1 LLPHPVYPTTHGHG
15 ELSCALGLVLRYVS
29 NRTDYLTPL
38 AWSTVERSAGVAQSL
53 ASSSL
58 GRTTLFYAGKT
69 SVWATVRSK
78 NMFSVCVICLKRRI
92 ALAAFLFLRRHART
106 NLPQDAMSAYDMTLR
121 LPADSEALRSQ
132 AQHHFMNCL
141 LRLLH
146 RAFYR
151 LCTVGYHT
159 NVSFLQRATQV
170 ARRSVE
176 HCPLKDD
183 HRIMFLATRS
193 TVLQIWSMHTADAE
207 SMCLSIVLS
216 QRRLHVT
223 PIDQVDFPTARSF
236 AQHFWE
242 MGISRAGPR
251 AYIMDTVIAFLRD
264 ILQRCPPGHP
274 LAQGLGDDLADMLK
288 SRRALPCDSSLYDE
302 MMAIN
307 MQSLL
312 GQIST
317 EPAMIDSHMSLSL
330 AVLDRFHETRNYDRL
345 SDARRL
351 WEIALQRCP
360 WDHPSRP
367 ALCYSA
373 GSACLA
379 LHEHSG
385 EYSLLGQAIQLHRQA
400 LACTPAD
407 GPDRETICRSLSVL
421 LQKSFVR
428 SGEIADLHGRV
439 EMCRELLRL
448 CSDRPSDRSDACD
461 RLASALMRVFQHSGT
476 VSALDEAKDL
486 YEEALSLTP
495 SGHPSRMRSCNNLAG
510 ALYEKHKQEA
520 ALDLLQRALIL
531 QKEHLRLSSAPE
543 ADPLARA
550 GALCSLATT
559 MAALDDVSGG
569 HASEEECIAL
579 YLEALALLPENSH
592 RPRSIACDGLLTQV
606 QGRFRRTGDL
616 PLLDIAIRYGRDV
629 VTVSSP
635 RQPNYRTICN
645 SLAQA
650 LLMRYNFLAQT
661 ADLNESISLQRML
674 FSVMMPNHP
683 RRIAAC
689 YTLASS
695 LRLEFERTGDMDR
708 LQEALS
714 LLQQAYLMCPEDSTQ
729 HASVCAGYA
738 TLLWVLANVT
748 MNVAWLEKAIDLFR
762 DSLRLDVQGQA
773 EQSEYLNSLG
783 AFLATRYGVI
793 GDLPS
798 LEEAIQL
805 FRKAL
810 ELRPPGHVR
819 RADTCFNLG
828 ANLLEY
834 VIRVEDL
841 SYMEE
846 TICFLKEAG
855 DGGGSRRETA
865 DALSYV
871 YLARAYLVP
880 GTPFFDPPSAV
891 MAVRQATEH
900 GLKPTSIVYLTKQLD
915 SLDLSLIPES
925 HMGDM
930 LRAFANVVECLPRLS
945 NATMSFHTRLRTL
958 KSGKNIG
965 AASLRCAIL
974 AGDLKTGVELLDNS
988 RAVFWSQALNMRDPQ
1003 LENLPG
1009 GLRTEL
1015 EHLLGALSS
1024 TPALVDGSPLTARD
1038 MIHQQNER
1046 LQRLIAEV
1054 RELPGLSRFMLGTP
1068 YEQLVSS
1075 FAGTAVVMFSADTG
1089 GCRVIVMGGATS
1101 RLVHLELEDISI
1113 DELEDRTS
1121 LLADLGMRLGNNET
1135 SLGDDERA
1143 LGISKR
1149 LDGGSQ
1155 MERLLSKLWLKAMKP
1170 VLYAMDYQTVCM
1182 PWRRAKTCS

>member
-1 LLPHPVYPTTHGHG
+1 MI
-15 ELSCALGLVLRYVS
+15 C
-29 NRTDYLTPL
+29 
-38 AWSTVERSAGVAQSL
+38 
-53 ASSSL
+53 
-58 GRTTLFYAGKT
+58 
-69 SVWATVRSK
+69 
-78 NMFSVCVICLKRRI
+78 SVCVICLKTRI

-106 NLPQDAMSAYDMTLR
+106 NLPQDAISAYDLTLR
-121 LPADSEALRSQ
+121 LPVGSEASRSQ
-132 AQHHFMNCL
+132 AQHHFTDCL

-193 TVLQIWSMHTADAE
+193 TVLQIWFMHTAEAD
-207 SMCLSIVLS
+207 SICLSIVLS

-223 PIDQVDFPTARSF
+223 PIEQVDFQTARSF
-236 AQHFWE
+236 AQHFWD

-264 ILQRCPPGHP
+264 ILQRCPPEHP
-274 LAQGLGDDLADMLK
+274 LPQGLGDDLAEMLK
-288 SRRALPCDSSLYDE
+288 SRRTLPRDSSLYDE
-302 MMAIN
+302 MMAVN

-330 AVLDRFHETRNYDRL
+330 AVLDRFHETRKYDRL

-379 LHEHSG
+379 LHEHNG
-385 EYSLLGQAIQLHRQA
+385 DFSLLGQAIQLQQQA

-407 GPDRETICRSLSVL
+407 GPVREQICRSLSVL

-428 SGEIADLHGRV
+428 SGDIADLHGRV

-461 RLASALMRVFQHSGT
+461 RLAGALMRVFQHSGT
-476 VSALDEAKDL
+476 VSALDEAMNL

-495 SGHPSRMRSCNNLAG
+495 PGHPSRMRSCNNLAG
-510 ALYEKHKQEA
+510 ALYEKHQQEG
-520 ALDLLQRALIL
+520 ALALLQRALIL
-531 QKEHLRLSSAPE
+531 QQEHLRLSSAPE

-579 YLEALALLPENSH
+579 YQEALVLLPENSH
-592 RPRSIACDGLLTQV
+592 RRSIACSGLLNQV
-606 QGRFRRTGDL
+606 QGRFRRTRDL
-616 PLLDIAIRYGRDV
+616 TLLDIAIRYGRDV
-629 VTVSSP
+629 VTLSSP
-635 RQPNYRTICN
+635 LQPSYRTICN

-650 LLMRYNFLAQT
+650 LLVRYDFVFQT

-674 FSVMMPNHP
+674 FSVMTPTHP

-689 YTLASS
+689 CTLASS
-695 LRLEFERTGDMDR
+695 LRSEFERTGDMDR
-708 LQEALS
+708 LEEALS
-714 LLQQAYLMCPEDSTQ
+714 LLRQAYAMCPEGSPQ
-729 HASVCAGYA
+729 HASVCASYA
-738 TLLWVLANVT
+738 TLLWLLANVT
-748 MNVAWLEKAIDLFR
+748 MNDALLDKAIDLSR
-762 DSLRLDVQGQA
+762 KSLRLDVLGHA
-773 EQSEYLNSLG
+773 GRSESLNSLG
-783 AFLATRYGVI
+783 AYLATRFGVV

-798 LEEAIQL
+798 LEEAIQH
-805 FRKAL
+805 FRAAL
-810 ELRPPGHVR
+810 ELRPPGHLQ
-819 RADTCFNLG
+819 RADTCCNLG
-828 ANLLEY
+828 SNLLEY
-834 VIRVEDL
+834 VIHTEN
-841 SYMEE
+841 SSHMEE
-846 TICFLKEAG
+846 TISLLKEAG
-855 DGGGSRRETA
+855 GGGGSRREA
-865 DALSYV
+865 LHALSHV

-891 MAVRQATEH
+891 AAAREATEH
-900 GLKPTSIVYLTKQLD
+900 GLEPTSIVYLTTQLD

-925 HMGDM
+925 HMLDM
-930 LRAFANVVECLPRLS
+930 LRAFANIVACLPRLS
-945 NATMSFHTRLRTL
+945 NATMSFQTRLRTL
-958 KSGKNIG
+958 KAGKNIG

-974 AGDLKTGVELLDNS
+974 AGDLKTGVELLENS

-1009 GLRTEL
+1009 DLRTEI

-1024 TPALVDGSPLTARD
+1024 TPALVEGSQLTARD
-1038 MIHQQNER
+1038 MIHQQNEQ

-1054 RELPGLSRFMLGTP
+1054 RALPGLSRFMLGTP
-1068 YEQLVSS
+1068 YEQLVSA
-1075 FAGTAVVMFSADTG
+1075 FAGTAVLMFSADTG

-1101 RLVHLELEDISI
+1101 RLVHLQLEDISM
-1113 DELEDRTS
+1113 DELEDRCS
-1121 LLADLGMRLGNNET
+1121 LLADLGMRHGKNET
-1135 SLGDDERA
+1135 SLGDDKRA
-1143 LGISKR
+1143 LGVSGR
-1149 LDGGSQ
+1149 RGGGSQ

-1170 VLYAMDYQTVCM
+1170 VLNAMDYQTVCM